1 MKGII
6 MDRFWGL
13 LESIIRWFVSI
24 FCKLRRKEYKQSYTD
39 NLMQFVKFGIVG
51 VSNTAISYVSYLI
64 ALVVLRKINVFI
76 NIDYLIAQAFS
87 FLTGTIWSFY
97 WNNRFVF
104 QGDKNISMIHS
115 FIRVLLTYSF
125 SGLFLSSALLVF
137 WVNII
142 HVSEYIAP
150 ILNLLIT
157 VPLNFILNKLW
168 AFPTKNKK

>member
-1 MKGII
+1 MKGIT
-6 MDRFWGL
+6 MDKFWNFIG
-13 LESIIRWFVSI
+13 SIVKWFVTL
-24 FCKLRRKEYKQSYTD
+24 FCKIIRKEYKQSYTD
-39 NLMQFVKFGIVG
+39 GLMQFVKFGIVG
-51 VSNTAISYVSYLI
+51 VSNTAISYISYLI
-64 ALVVLRKINVFI
+64 CLVFLRKINIFV
-76 NIDYLIAQAFS
+76 NIDYLIAQVFS

-104 QGDKNISMIHS
+104 QGDKNISMFHS
-115 FIRVLLTYSF
+115 FIRVVLTYSF

-137 WVNII
+137 WVNIV
-142 HVSEYIAP
+142 HVSEFIAP